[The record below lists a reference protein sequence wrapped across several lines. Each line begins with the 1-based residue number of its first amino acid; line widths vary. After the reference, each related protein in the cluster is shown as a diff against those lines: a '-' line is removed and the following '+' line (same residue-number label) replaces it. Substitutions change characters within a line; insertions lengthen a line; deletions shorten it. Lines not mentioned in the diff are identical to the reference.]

1 MPTYIN
7 LVNWTDQ
14 GIRNINE
21 APQRIDAF
29 KKAIEAAGGKLVGFY
44 VAMGRYDIV
53 TLVDAPNDEAI
64 ANIALSTGS
73 KGSVRTETLKAFTE
87 QEISKPSVENATPLK
102 LGASGVHAIT
112 PWITFS
118 YLVRSLQITCK
129 CPGSV

>member
-87 QEISKPSVENATPLK
+87 QEFRNLLSKMQP
-102 LGASGVHAIT
+102 H
-112 PWITFS
+112 
-118 YLVRSLQITCK
+118 
-129 CPGSV
+129 